1 MHPSALMAGAG
12 RRLVLVGLA
21 IALLWAAVWWTI
33 A

>member
-1 MHPSALMAGAG
+1 MHPSPLMAGAG

-21 IALLWAAVWWTI
+21 IVLLWAAVWWTI